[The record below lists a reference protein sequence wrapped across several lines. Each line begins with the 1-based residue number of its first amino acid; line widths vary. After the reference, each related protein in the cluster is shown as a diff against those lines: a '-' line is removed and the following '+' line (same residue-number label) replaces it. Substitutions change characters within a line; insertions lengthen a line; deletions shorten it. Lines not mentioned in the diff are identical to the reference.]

1 MDARDPDVRPG
12 SSPMGRFR
20 ALAGRVR
27 ALAAR
32 DAPPPVPHHVEGNE
46 ACLMCHDGRMP
57 YVAEVPAGH
66 EGKGNETCLG
76 CHTVGPG

>member
-1 MDARDPDVRPG
+1 
-12 SSPMGRFR
+12 
-20 ALAGRVR
+20 
-27 ALAAR
+27 
-32 DAPPPVPHHVEGNE
+32 
-46 ACLMCHDGRMP
+46 MCHDGRMP